1 MYSQSTK
8 KMVFRFI
15 CLLLISFLLIPS
27 SLTNSAS
34 GTNVSNDII
43 LPPEMKLSTPDDPPM
58 PALDNTRMD
67 FPEELM
73 RSEEKGGI
81 LIEEEN
87 RYLLELEQ
95 EHHEEFIRQDVE
107 SGLWSDTS
115 SRPSSVNQEISMET
129 PHLTASTQSDDVY
142 CYGWPA
148 NISITLTIGQ
158 NSWTETSDSSGW
170 VYFYLD
176 EDGFDLVGG
185 QLLSM
190 SDGTTT
196 ITHTVFPIA
205 VTTFDVDA
213 DTVSGTTWPNNVLE
227 IYAYNNGWS
236 EILTLYSDSIGNWTA
251 DFSGQ
256 FDIIPGTW
264 GYAQQFDETGNRT
277 EIGWRVPNPHLTAY
291 PMYDE
296 VSGYGWPADTSITL
310 YIGQNSWI
318 KTSNSSGDVY
328 FYLDDYGF
336 DLVGSQQLSMTDGVR
351 TISHMVFPLAVTTI
365 DENADT
371 VSGTTWP
378 SNVLKIYGYTDGY
391 GSEILTIMADGDGNW
406 VADFTGK
413 LDIIPGTDGYVYQ
426 EDYDGNTTVVYWYL
440 SDPHL
445 VAYPSSDY
453 VRGEDWPANTPITLY
468 LGQNSWTETSNSSG
482 TVYFWL
488 SDYGFDLV
496 GGHQLYMS
504 DGVRTVIHTVFPLSV
519 TTIDENADSVSGS
532 TSAST
537 EVEIYGC
544 TSGSCSEN
552 ITVIADTNGHWMADF
567 SGKLDIIP
575 GTYGWVF
582 QYDDDGNWTEI
593 YWYVPDPHL
602 AAYPSSDYVR
612 GEDWPANTPITLY
625 LGQDSWTKTSN
636 SDGYVYFY
644 LYDYDFDLVGGHQ
657 LYMSDG
663 VRTISHMVFPIAVTT
678 IDENADTVS
687 GTTWPSN
694 VLKIYG
700 YTDGS
705 RSDILTIMA
714 DGNGNW
720 VADFSGYLDLIPG
733 SDGYVYQEDY
743 DGNRTEV
750 YWYIAKPYLTAYP
763 VQDYV
768 HSYNWP
774 ENTVITL
781 TIGQNSWTETS
792 NTSGIVYF
800 YLYQE
805 SFDLQGGQ
813 QISLT
818 DGTRI
823 ITYTVVPI
831 SITGI
836 NESTDT
842 ISGWN
847 WPENELSI
855 SGYTDRT
862 YSGNLY
868 VTSDSTGFWL
878 ADFSGKLDVKPGTY
892 GYARQYDD
900 YGNRTSVYWNV
911 PDPYLAAYPIDNRV
925 TGYDWP
931 ANTPITLY
939 IGQDSW
945 TETSDSGGWVA
956 FSLDAYNFDLLGGQQ
971 LYMSDGIRTIIH
983 TVVPITIQL
992 INQSADTVSGWNWPG
1007 NIFYIYGYGDSGY
1020 TEDLT
1025 ITADSDGNW
1034 TADFSEILDIKSG
1047 TYGYA
1052 YQHDDNDNY
1061 TMVYWYVPDPR
1072 LSANLTDDLILG
1084 YGWPA
1089 KTNVTLEIGNNTW
1102 TETSDERGY
1111 VFFELESFDLTG
1123 NQVLTMQ
1130 GGGFTITHTTFNL
1143 SFLNIN
1149 QTLDYVHGRATPNH
1163 LVSVFVDS
1171 FGGQWSSSETTSDNQ
1186 GYWTVYLSGTIDI
1199 GPGTYVGAAQ
1209 YDNNGNES
1217 YITYEFPPLQVY
1229 LPLLN
1234 K

>member
-8 KMVFRFI
+8 KMVIRFI
-15 CLLLISFLLIPS
+15 CLILISFLLIPS
-27 SLTNSAS
+27 SLANSAP

-67 FPEELM
+67 VPEELM

-87 RYLLELEQ
+87 RHLLELEQ

-107 SGLWSDTS
+107 SELRSDTS
-115 SRPSSVNQEISMET
+115 SRPSSVNQEINMET
-129 PHLTASTQSDDVY
+129 PHLTASAQTDDVY

-148 NISITLTIGQ
+148 NTSITLTIEQ
-158 NSWTETSDSSGW
+158 NSWMRTSDSSGW

-185 QLLSM
+185 QLISM

-227 IYAYNNGWS
+227 IYAYTNGSWS
-236 EILTLYSDSIGNWTA
+236 EILTIYSDSNGNWTA

-291 PMYDE
+291 PIYNQ
-296 VSGYGWPADTSITL
+296 VSGYGWPANTSITL
-310 YIGQNSWI
+310 YIGQDSWT
-318 KTSNSSGDVY
+318 KTSNFSGDVY
-328 FYLDDYGF
+328 FYLGDYGF
-336 DLVGSQQLSMTDGVR
+336 DLVGSQQLRMTDGVR
-351 TISHMVFPLAVTTI
+351 TISH
-365 DENADT
+365 
-371 VSGTTWP
+371 
-378 SNVLKIYGYTDGY
+378 
-391 GSEILTIMADGDGNW
+391 
-406 VADFTGK
+406 
-413 LDIIPGTDGYVYQ
+413 
-426 EDYDGNTTVVYWYL
+426 
-440 SDPHL
+440 
-445 VAYPSSDY
+445 
-453 VRGEDWPANTPITLY
+453 
-468 LGQNSWTETSNSSG
+468 
-482 TVYFWL
+482 
-488 SDYGFDLV
+488 
-496 GGHQLYMS
+496 
-504 DGVRTVIHTVFPLSV
+504 TVFPL
-519 TTIDENADSVSGS
+519 T
-532 TSAST
+532 
-537 EVEIYGC
+537 
-544 TSGSCSEN
+544 
-552 ITVIADTNGHWMADF
+552 
-567 SGKLDIIP
+567 
-575 GTYGWVF
+575 
-582 QYDDDGNWTEI
+582 
-593 YWYVPDPHL
+593 
-602 AAYPSSDYVR
+602 
-612 GEDWPANTPITLY
+612 
-625 LGQDSWTKTSN
+625 
-636 SDGYVYFY
+636 
-644 LYDYDFDLVGGHQ
+644 
-657 LYMSDG
+657 
-663 VRTISHMVFPIAVTT
+663 VTT

-705 RSDILTIMA
+705 RSDTLTIMS

-720 VADFSGYLDLIPG
+720 VADFSGYLDLKPG
-733 SDGYVYQEDY
+733 SYGYVYQEDY

-763 VQDYV
+763 IQDYI

-774 ENTVITL
+774 GNTSITL

-792 NTSGIVYF
+792 NTSGTVYF
-800 YLYQE
+800 YLYQNN
-805 SFDLQGGQ
+805 FDLQGGQ

-823 ITYTVVPI
+823 ITHTVVPI
-831 SITGI
+831 SITEI
-836 NESTDT
+836 NELTDT
-842 ISGWN
+842 VSGWN

-855 SGYTDRT
+855 SGYTDGT

-868 VTSDSTGFWL
+868 VTSDSTGYWV
-878 ADFSGKLDVKPGTY
+878 ANFSGKLDVKPGTY

-900 YGNRTSVYWNV
+900 YGNRTSVYWYV
-911 PDPYLAAYPIDNRV
+911 PDPYLAAYPIGNRV

-939 IGQDSW
+939 IGQENW
-945 TETSDSGGWVA
+945 TETSDSEGWVA

-971 LYMSDGIRTIIH
+971 LYMSDGIHTIIH
-983 TVVPITIQL
+983 TVVPITIQS
-992 INQSADTVSGWNWPG
+992 INQSADTVSGWNWAG
-1007 NIFYIYGYGDSGY
+1007 NTFYIYGYGDSGY

-1052 YQHDDNDNY
+1052 YQFDENDNY

-1072 LSANLTDDLILG
+1072 ISANLTDDLIFG
-1084 YGWPA
+1084 YGWPG

-1102 TETSDERGY
+1102 TETSNERGN

-1163 LVSVFVDS
+1163 LVSVFVYS
-1171 FGGQWSSSETTSDNQ
+1171 FGGQWSSSETTADNQ

-1199 GPGTYVGAAQ
+1199 GPGTYVEAAQ
-1209 YDNNGNES
+1209 YDDNGNVS